1 MSDRMPDKMLDR
13 RMSHNMPDSDR
24 MPGRNSDRI
33 TCCGDKWKKL
43 AGWWFGTFEVLGN
56 INPKLT
62 NPYFSEG

>member
-1 MSDRMPDKMLDR
+1 MPDKMLDR

-56 INPKLT
+56 INP
-62 NPYFSEG
+62 